1 MTQNELREVAKK
13 IIMTLY
19 GSPYEEIN
27 SSIGYGSI
35 SEIFSNLNLSDGI
48 NLYPS
53 NSKNA
58 CCLDAIF
65 ISIKHQPR
73 FITLSR
79 NEMIP
84 LKIVLEKMSQHLFG
98 ECRGYT
104 NQIIL
109 ITDTIDTDIINP
121 WIASFKNS
129 NCWIEVIYVRENGA
143 FEVANQVIGLV

>member
-1 MTQNELREVAKK
+1 MTQNELREVAQK
-13 IIMTLY
+13 IIMNLY

-27 SSIGYGSI
+27 NPRGYGSI
-35 SEIFSNLNLSDGI
+35 SDIFSNLNLSDGI

-53 NSKNA
+53 NSKMA

-73 FITLSR
+73 LITLSR

-143 FEVANQVIGLV
+143 FEVANEVIGLV

>member
-1 MTQNELREVAKK
+1 MTQNELREVAQK
-13 IIMTLY
+13 IIMNLY

-27 SSIGYGSI
+27 NPRGYGSI
-35 SEIFSNLNLSDGI
+35 SDIFSNLNLNDGI

-53 NSKNA
+53 NSKKA
-58 CCLDAIF
+58 CCLDAI
-65 ISIKHQPR
+65 
-73 FITLSR
+73 SR